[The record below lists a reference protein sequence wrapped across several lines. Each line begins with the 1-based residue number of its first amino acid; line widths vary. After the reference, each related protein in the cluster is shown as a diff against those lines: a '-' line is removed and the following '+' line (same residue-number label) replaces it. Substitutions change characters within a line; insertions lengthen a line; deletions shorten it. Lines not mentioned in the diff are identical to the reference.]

1 MLLASKVISIPSLW
15 IATLLL
21 AIFLPP
27 AFYYVRH
34 RREWFYSWRGLFLCF
49 FIGLLSIMFLSRDIQ
64 TLWWYRNIVNYT
76 ISDYPWEVPLMIVIC
91 SSLVTFAMIREPIE
105 EKSLEEDR

>member
-1 MLLASKVISIPSLW
+1 MLLASQIVYIPSLW

-34 RREWFYSWRGLFLCF
+34 RREWFYSRRGLLLCF
-49 FIGLLSIMFLSRDIQ
+49 FIGLLSIIFLSRDIQ

-76 ISDYPWEVPLMIVIC
+76 IWPYPWEVPLMIVIC
-91 SSLVTFAMIREPIE
+91 SSLVTFAMTREPFE
-105 EKSLEEDR
+105 VKSLEEDR